1 MIFTYNLESLET
13 AWRNLSHALHEF
25 SNEYFNVKK
34 VITSENFG
42 AKEKSMCMMD
52 FKEQTCLTNRI
63 QELTTMCN
71 QRKTAL
77 VKLVEEGFGG
87 RMWTFKAAPA
97 TASVPAPTPATAPI
111 HNRFEITPV
120 PAPTPAAAPVPAPT
134 PANSPVPAPTS
145 ANSPVPAPTP
155 STAPISAPTPAPA
168 PVPAMCT
175 IQ

>member
-63 QELTTMCN
+63 QELTTLCN

-77 VKLVEEGFGG
+77 VQLIEEGFGG
-87 RMWTFKAAPA
+87 SMWTFNA
-97 TASVPAPTPATAPI
+97 APTPDT
-111 HNRFEITPV
+111 
-120 PAPTPAAAPVPAPT
+120 
-134 PANSPVPAPTS
+134 
-145 ANSPVPAPTP
+145 
-155 STAPISAPTPAPA
+155 APA
-168 PVPAMCT
+168 PVPAPYPTHIPVPAPVPAPAQTPSMLPLLLPPLH
-175 IQ
+175 